1 MSCQLWRDW
10 IDAYLDDGCTPEEC
24 AGIEDHLNTCTAC
37 AAEALARLRLKN
49 ATRIAAAE
57 RFVPTDD
64 LRLRI
69 EQSIQNPRNPI
80 SAIPFVAFPRFR
92 FPVLTKQWKQGLAVA
107 AAVLVLAV
115 IVLSVM
121 WSRSA
126 GRQQALSQLLDMH
139 VATLASSNPVDVAS
153 TDQHTV
159 KPWFEGKLPY
169 TFNLPDLE
177 GTPFKLMGGKLMYY
191 RNRPGAQLL
200 FDLHKHQIS
209 VFILQ
214 DQPGLTPKS
223 LGVAT
228 ERQRGF
234 NEETWGQAGLRY
246 IVIGDTSAADVRAL
260 GDLLRAAGRQ

>member
-10 IDAYLDDGCTPEEC
+10 IDAYLDDGCTPEES

-49 ATRIAAAE
+49 ATRIAAAA
-57 RFVPTDD
+57 RFVPAPD
-64 LRLRI
+64 LQLRI
-69 EQSIQNPRNPI
+69 EQSIQKPHGLN

-107 AAVLVLAV
+107 SAVLVLAV

-169 TFNLPDLE
+169 TFNLPDLD
-177 GTPFKLMGGKLMYY
+177 GTSFKLMGGKLMYY

-200 FDLHKHQIS
+200 FDLRKHQIS

-246 IVIGDTSAADVRAL
+246 VIIGDTSAADVRAL